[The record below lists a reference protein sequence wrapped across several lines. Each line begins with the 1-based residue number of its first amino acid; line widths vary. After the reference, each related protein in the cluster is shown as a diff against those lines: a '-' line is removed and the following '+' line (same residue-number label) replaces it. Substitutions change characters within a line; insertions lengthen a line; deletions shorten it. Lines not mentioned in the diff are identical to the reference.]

1 MLGQNLPGAHI
12 EHCVAS
18 ATEYVPGVQAIILVE
33 SDVLGQAEP
42 GGQGVHVVAPAL
54 LYVPREK
61 YSLFQASAMFSYLTR
76 DEVIIIQKLT

>member
-18 ATEYVPGVQAIILVE
+18 ATEYVPGVQVIILVE

-54 LYVPREK
+54 LYVPRENTV
-61 YSLFQASAMFSYLTR
+61 YSRHQQCFHISLEM
-76 DEVIIIQKLT
+76 K

>member
-1 MLGQNLPGAHI
+1 M
-12 EHCVAS
+12 V
-18 ATEYVPGVQAIILVE
+18 VE

-61 YSLFQASAMFSYLTR
+61 YSLFQALAMFSYLTR
-76 DEVIIIQKLT
+76 DKVIIIQIQKLT